1 MCFHARCGE
10 DMAQGEHMLI
20 FDGHCDTLSKI
31 NEPRELIRNGFHW
44 DLERARQ
51 YGSYIQVLVSF
62 ADDGF
67 REKPEAVMASHL
79 EKAIAFEKAFPDRL
93 KLIRKAS
100 DLKNAERE
108 TGGVYGILGAE
119 GAEIFRGS
127 LEELD
132 RWFRKGLRVV
142 TLCWNYDNEV
152 CDSVA
157 GRRTH
162 HGLSPFGRRV
172 VARMQEL
179 GMVIDLSH
187 ASDETFEDVMACVDS
202 PVAATHSNCRA
213 LCSHPRNLTDEQI
226 RQIAGK
232 GGVIGINLYGYFLV
246 DSGKAEIADIIHH
259 IEHIASLVGT
269 RHIGLGCDFDGAHPM
284 PAGIKGA
291 ESLHLVLE
299 ALARANYTDQDIR
312 MIAGGNFMRLF
323 TQVLK

>member
-1 MCFHARCGE
+1 
-10 DMAQGEHMLI
+10 MLI

-31 NEPRELIRNGFHW
+31 NRPGELIRNGFHW
-44 DLERARQ
+44 DLERAGR
-51 YGSYIQVLVSF
+51 YGSFVQVLSSF
-62 ADDGF
+62 ADHGQRKD
-67 REKPEAVMASHL
+67 PAAVMARQL
-79 EKAIAFEKAFPDRL
+79 EMAIAFEGEHPDRL
-93 KLIRKAS
+93 KLIRSAS
-100 DLKNAERE
+100 DLKTVQN
-108 TGGVYGILGAE
+108 GGVFGILGAE
-119 GAEIFRGS
+119 GAELFKGS
-127 LEELD
+127 IGELE
-132 RWFRKGLRVV
+132 RWFNKSLKVV